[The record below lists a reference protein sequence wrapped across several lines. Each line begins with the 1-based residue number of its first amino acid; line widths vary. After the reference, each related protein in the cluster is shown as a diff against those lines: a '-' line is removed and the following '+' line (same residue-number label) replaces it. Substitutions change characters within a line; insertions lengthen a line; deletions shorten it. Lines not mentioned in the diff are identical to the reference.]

1 MRVVA
6 MLNLKGGVGKT
17 SATLHVGAALAKLG
31 RRVLLVDNDPQS
43 SLTQGFLGPDG
54 ASALPEP
61 ATVSAV
67 HAPGSEPDPD
77 GLVLPTGL
85 PGVSLLPGS
94 KRAGRWNRMP
104 DADWPASQW
113 GLRSLLAAV
122 RADHD
127 LALIDCP
134 PNLYFCS
141 WAAMLAS
148 DRILVPVQPED
159 FGSQGLADVHE
170 YMEFGRRI
178 NPGLGLLGYLLSMA
192 DKRLAVHAAYEQQLR
207 DTYGDLVLANALPL
221 SKDFKEAVT
230 YRAPVTA
237 HRPRSAA
244 ARAALAVAAEVLAR
258 VEAIDAGGAGEGV
271 AA

>member
-1 MRVVA
+1 MHTIA

-54 ASALPEP
+54 AAALPEP
-61 ATVSAV
+61 ATISAC
-67 HAPGSEPDPD
+67 HAPGSEPDP
-77 GLVLPTGL
+77 GQLVLPTAV

-104 DADWPASQW
+104 DGDWLASQW
-113 GLRSLLAAV
+113 GLRSLLSACAAGY
-122 RADHD
+122 D
-127 LALIDCP
+127 LTLIDCP

-192 DKRLAVHAAYEQQLR
+192 DKRLAVHAAYERQLR
-207 DTYGDLVLANALPL
+207 DTYGDLVLPDALPL

-230 YRAPVTA
+230 FRAPVTS
-237 HRPRSAA
+237 HRPKSAA
-244 ARAALAVAAEVLAR
+244 AKAALAVAREVLAR
-258 VEAIDAGGAGEGV
+258 VEREGNHESGEGV